1 MRSRDMLVN
10 MYSTAGKS
18 GYRAKRAWQFGSW
31 VQDSGVGGGAGGYG
45 SGPADSGY
53 GAQGTNNG
61 YGPVVNAEPE
71 PQCCTCQQGK
81 AGPPGP
87 PGDDGKD
94 GNDGSA
100 GNDAKNGKDGGV
112 GPSDGLQSEPCMICP
127 PGAQGLGGAPGAKG
141 PQGPR
146 GSPGLSGVDGR
157 RGEPGMSGP
166 AGTQGEPGP
175 QGPPGK
181 KGDDG
186 RVINVSFIV
195 LMSFNCS
202 TGNISG
208 QWTTRSRRSPR
219 TTRTQGRTWTKGSS
233 RISSSR
239 SSRTNWRS
247 RKKRKSW
254 KKGRNWRTRTNW
266 IKGTKWRLLPLPNSK
281 NSTRLLISRGFC
293 VISIN
298 YYLFKKFCVAY
309 QSSKHVIVGIF
320 ISTFKIIG
328 RISVHL
334 YSRRRLIQK
343 SENIIEDVLRGEN
356 LRKVTLL
363 NFFIC

>member
-1 MRSRDMLVN
+1 MDGKDQHFHARRAAVAAVVISTCAVISSVVALPMMYNMIMNIQSEISHETQFCMLRSRDMMMN
-10 MYSTAGKS
+10 MYATSGKS
-18 GYRAKRAWQFGSW
+18 NYRAKRAWQFGSW

-87 PGDDGKD
+87 PGDDGHD
-94 GNDGSA
+94 GKDGSA
-100 GNDAKNGKDGGV
+100 GADAKNGKDGGV
-112 GPSDGLQSEPCMICP
+112 GPSDGLQSEPCVICP
-127 PGAQGLGGAPGAKG
+127 PGPQGLGGAPGAKG

-186 RVINVSFIV
+186 RVINVNGPPGPPGAPGQQGRKGERGPKGVPGSV
-195 LMSFNCS
+195 HPGVQGP
-202 TGNISG
+202 TGDQGRKGRAGRKGETGG
-208 QWTTRSRRSPR
+208 QGPIGSKGPNGDCFHCPTPR
-219 TTRTQGRTWTKGSS
+219 TPPG
-233 RISSSR
+233 
-239 SSRTNWRS
+239 
-247 RKKRKSW
+247 
-254 KKGRNWRTRTNW
+254 
-266 IKGTKWRLLPLPNSK
+266 
-281 NSTRLLISRGFC
+281 
-293 VISIN
+293 
-298 YYLFKKFCVAY
+298 Y
-309 QSSKHVIVGIF
+309 
-320 ISTFKIIG
+320 
-328 RISVHL
+328 
-334 YSRRRLIQK
+334 
-343 SENIIEDVLRGEN
+343 
-356 LRKVTLL
+356 
-363 NFFIC
+363 